1 MLPELKDHPD
11 PIIRYKYRVN
21 VLGEIPQSRAIKK
34 LRQEIKQ
41 SDRIQLLL
49 SDRDAKGEIPFH
61 PYTKWQGAHWVLTV
75 LADTGYPPGDAD
87 LLPLREQ
94 VYGWLLSDE
103 HDQYI
108 REHNRKLNRV
118 RLHGSQEAN
127 AIFSMLT
134 LGLADARVEQL
145 VERLLWAQWEDGGWN
160 CDRRQKADTSSFW
173 ETITP
178 LRALALYARLSGDAI
193 ARVAAE
199 RAAEVFL
206 KRHLYKRVSD
216 GEVMNSSFLQLRTP
230 VYWYYDILFGLKVMA
245 EGGWISDPRC
255 GDALDVLESKRLPE
269 GWFAAEGKHY
279 FVNHTPGEKM
289 HAGSRVAWGA
299 TNRRKPNEFITVDA
313 LYVLR
318 TAGRSKP
325 DQAGETRSS

>member
-1 MLPELKDHPD
+1 MLSELKDHPD
-11 PIIRYKYRVN
+11 PIIRYQYRIN
-21 VLGEIPQSRAIKK
+21 ILGENPQSRAIKK

-49 SDRDAKGEIPFH
+49 SDRDERGDIPFH

-75 LADTGYPPGDAD
+75 LADTGYPSGDVS

-94 VYGWLLSDE
+94 VYGWLLSEE
-103 HDQYI
+103 HLRYI
-108 REHNRKLNRV
+108 HEHNRNLNSV

-127 AIFSMLT
+127 AIFSSLT
-134 LGLADARVEQL
+134 LGLADTRVAQL
-145 VERLLWAQWEDGGWN
+145 VERLLGAQWDDGGWN
-160 CDRRQKADTSSFW
+160 CDRRHKADTSSFW

-178 LRALALYARLSGDAI
+178 LRALTLYARLSGDTR
-193 ARVAAE
+193 ARAAAE

-206 KRHLYKRVSD
+206 KRRLYKRVRD

-230 VYWYYDILFGLKVMA
+230 VFWYYDILFGLKVMA
-245 EGGWISDPRC
+245 EGGWITDPRC
-255 GDALDVLESKRLPE
+255 EDALDLLESKRLPE

-279 FVNHTPGEKM
+279 AVNHKLGEKI
-289 HAGSRVAWGA
+289 HAGSRVEWGSA
-299 TNRRKPNEFITVDA
+299 NRRKPNEFITVDA

-318 TAGRSKP
+318 EAGRSSH
-325 DQAGETRSS
+325 DQAV